1 MTKSFSMRWVIAL
14 KAEAK
19 EIIKQYDL
27 ISFDH
32 EGQMCGKK
40 STFGPFCGIW
50 WGSTFQV
57 CGGQNSENCP
67 KWALPGHFTL

>member
-27 ISFDH
+27 ISLIQVF
-32 EGQMCGKK
+32 
-40 STFGPFCGIW
+40 FCEAVSGDRWIVAQTI
-50 WGSTFQV
+50 S
-57 CGGQNSENCP
+57 P
-67 KWALPGHFTL
+67 KRLFVSLWTRTS